1 MANYKIVEIEGI
13 GKAHANKLEKVGVS
27 TVSDLLEK
35 GATRKGRK
43 ELAEATGID
52 EALILKWVNAADLFR
67 IPGIGSEYA
76 ELLEKA
82 GVDSVKELRD
92 RKPENLYAALVE
104 ANEKHKLVRKLPG
117 PSQVEGWV
125 QAAKQLEQVIKY

>member
-125 QAAKQLEQVIKY
+125 QAAKQLEPVIKY